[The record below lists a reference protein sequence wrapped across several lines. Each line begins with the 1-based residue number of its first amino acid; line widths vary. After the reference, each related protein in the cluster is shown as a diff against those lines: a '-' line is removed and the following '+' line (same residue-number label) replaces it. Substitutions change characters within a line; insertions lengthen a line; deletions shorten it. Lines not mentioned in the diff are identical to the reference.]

1 MKELKNGIFSN
12 AFNFNVSTHPE
23 ILALDAKILLL
34 ILLML
39 NLESGCSRQLTL
51 HNEMDFSVENFSKPY
66 QGIPDTLAKMLL
78 TVRGMKQR
86 HMVRFAFLEQ
96 YIHTV

>member
-12 AFNFNVSTHPE
+12 VFNFNVSTHPE
-23 ILALDAKILLL
+23 ILALDAKGSSFDSPY
-34 ILLML
+34 
-39 NLESGCSRQLTL
+39 LESGCSRQLTL